1 MSKTDCHTEELR
13 FEDLGRR
20 KVVGKFD
27 GGPMSSDA
35 GALLL
40 READRMFDVIGRFAA
55 CFTDHR
61 DPSRVEHTVE
71 AMLRQRVYAICLGY
85 EDVNDHDR
93 LRDDPVLA
101 MGVGCEDVTGAHR
114 ARERDQGHPLASSS
128 TLNRLELG
136 SKGGAASHRYKRIVA
151 DPEKIDTM
159 LADLFM
165 DVTGEEPE
173 HIVLDLDA
181 TDDAIHGQQEGRFFH
196 GYYGHYCYLPLYIV
210 SGKHVLAARLRPSNI
225 DASAGTIEEL
235 APVIARIRA
244 RWPQV
249 PIWIRAD
256 AGFCRDDI
264 MAWCEAQGLHYI
276 IGMPLNARL
285 KRIVEEAME
294 QSQATCEAS
303 GQPSRRFRSFEYQT
317 KDSWSCAR
325 RVIAKA
331 EWLPGPRGY
340 NARFVVTN
348 FSEDAYDARTL
359 YEDLYCARGDME
371 NRLKEQQLT
380 LFADRTS
387 TSMMES
393 NQLRLYFSTV
403 ANTLMTIIKTF
414 GLQGTAMA
422 QAQCATIRVRL
433 LKIAALVVVS
443 VRRVRL
449 LLPEAYPWQQLFARV
464 LNNLRGAVHTT
475 QVGAR
480 ASPS

>member
-1 MSKTDCHTEELR
+1 
-13 FEDLGRR
+13 
-20 KVVGKFD
+20 
-27 GGPMSSDA
+27 
-35 GALLL
+35 
-40 READRMFDVIGRFAA
+40 
-55 CFTDHR
+55 
-61 DPSRVEHTVE
+61 
-71 AMLRQRVYAICLGY
+71 
-85 EDVNDHDR
+85 
-93 LRDDPVLA
+93 
-101 MGVGCEDVTGAHR
+101 
-114 ARERDQGHPLASSS
+114 
-128 TLNRLELG
+128 
-136 SKGGAASHRYKRIVA
+136 
-151 DPEKIDTM
+151 M

-173 HIVLDLDA
+173 NIVLDLDA
-181 TDDAIHGQQEGRFFH
+181 TDDAVHGQQEGRFFH

-210 SGKHVLAARLRPSNI
+210 SGKHVLTARLRPSNI

-235 APVIARIRA
+235 APVVARIRA

-276 IGMPLNARL
+276 IGMPRNARL
-285 KRIVEEAME
+285 QRIVEEAMQ

-303 GQPSRRFRSFEYQT
+303 GQPSRRFRSFEYRT

-359 YEDLYCARGDME
+359 NEDLYCARGDME
-371 NRLKEQQLT
+371 NRLKEQQQT

-387 TSMMES
+387 ASMMQS

-403 ANTLMTIIKTF
+403 ANTLMTIIKTV

-422 QAQCATIRVRL
+422 QAQCTTIRVRL
-433 LKIAALVVVS
+433 LKIAALAVVS

-449 LLPEAYPWQQLFARV
+449 FLPEAYPWQQLFARV
-464 LNNLRGAVHTT
+464 LSNLRGAVHATT
-475 QVGAR
+475 VGAR